1 MVDIKLVKKKQELF
15 SWAAFLL
22 LPHWPLQ
29 RIFNS
34 YIFVGNNWQETIF
47 FHFQM
52 LEMTNE
58 TETEKSRWI
67 EFDFFPSTRGR
78 EQLVA
83 RTRLQESNA
92 KEAEPQVWI
101 DSHLIKA
108 SSVYFLFYIDLLN
121 PLFKLSKTDSVQ
133 WNSLYTSPTFVE
145 TIYHD
150 ILYKTNLNGLDWLYI
165 GGLYALHYIDQH
177 FFCLSSRRPSR
188 SVSFENAP
196 VFLWDVLPKYW

>member
-58 TETEKSRWI
+58 TKSRWI
-67 EFDFFPSTRGR
+67 EFDIFPSTRGR

-101 DSHLIKA
+101 DSHLIRA
-108 SSVYFLFYIDLLN
+108 HLFIFSSISIYSTLSLNCQKQIVCNEILYTRRPLLS
-121 PLFKLSKTDSVQ
+121 KLSTM
-133 WNSLYTSPTFVE
+133 
-145 TIYHD
+145 IYSTRQ
-150 ILYKTNLNGLDWLYI
+150 I
-165 GGLYALHYIDQH
+165 
-177 FFCLSSRRPSR
+177 
-188 SVSFENAP
+188 
-196 VFLWDVLPKYW
+196 